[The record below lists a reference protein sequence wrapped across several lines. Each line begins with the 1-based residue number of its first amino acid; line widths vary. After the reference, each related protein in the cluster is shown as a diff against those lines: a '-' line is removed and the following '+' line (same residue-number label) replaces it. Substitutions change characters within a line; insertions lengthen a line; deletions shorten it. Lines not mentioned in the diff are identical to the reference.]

1 MVGRGIKG
9 ANLFHS
15 QVVGQQSVGCNR
27 KNYFFSKAHQK
38 RKINKKHQDYL
49 HQSIKRTVE
58 LKKNQINKKA
68 KLRIVVADK
77 WVFEGK
83 LILLND

>member
-1 MVGRGIKG
+1 MVGRGHEG

-15 QVVGQQSVGCNR
+15 QVEDNNLWDVFRNII
-27 KNYFFSKAHQK
+27 FSKAHQK
-38 RKINKKHQDYL
+38 RKLNNKHQDYL

-68 KLRIVVADK
+68 KSRIVVADK
-77 WVFEGK
+77 WVFEGE
-83 LILLND
+83 LILLNN